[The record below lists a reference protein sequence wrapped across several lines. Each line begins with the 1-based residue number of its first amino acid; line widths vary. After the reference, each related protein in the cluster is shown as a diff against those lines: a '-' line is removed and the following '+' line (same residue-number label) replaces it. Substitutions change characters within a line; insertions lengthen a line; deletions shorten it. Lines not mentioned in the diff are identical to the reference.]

1 MKKIT
6 KNKQQILE
14 SVTKMISD
22 KNTVQLFLKGKTS
35 VETLKQKGITLA
47 NPL

>member
-14 SVTKMISD
+14 SVIKMISD